1 MVGAIAPRWLP
12 ALKHRRNHGAD
23 ASEARIMEGYEITA
37 KQGNHTKAPAGTMG
51 ASQFMSRA
59 PSSETAALAAIL
71 LTPCFSGVLMAD
83 LTS

>member
-23 ASEARIMEGYEITA
+23 ASEARIMKGYEITA
-37 KQGNHTKAPAGTMG
+37 KQSNHPKAPAGTTG

-59 PSSETAALAAIL
+59 PSSEIAAFAAIL